1 MVFGSR
7 TSINLTINGVGDT
20 MCSVAITLQLTWRNK
35 MKFASKRVIGWN
47 ERYLNMSK
55 IAHQLYSR
63 VERGYSLALDEQQ
76 FLNEYKQLAL
86 KYNK

>member
-1 MVFGSR
+1 
-7 TSINLTINGVGDT
+7 
-20 MCSVAITLQLTWRNK
+20 

-55 IAHQLYSR
+55 IAQQLYSR
-63 VERGYSLALDEQQ
+63 IERGYSLALDEQQ